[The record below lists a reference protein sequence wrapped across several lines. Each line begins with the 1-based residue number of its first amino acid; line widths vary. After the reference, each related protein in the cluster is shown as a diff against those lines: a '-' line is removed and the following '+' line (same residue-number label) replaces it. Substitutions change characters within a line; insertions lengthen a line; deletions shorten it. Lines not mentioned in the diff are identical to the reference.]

1 MNAKKTDLKELEGWY
16 EKSGNQLMLLYGG
29 MDCRKEQLIKE
40 FCVGKKYFYYRCRQ
54 LSAQEQMQKMG
65 EEIQNAF
72 QMKLSR
78 YSYDEFF
85 NRVKSGD
92 ASKLVIV
99 IDEAQYAIKRD
110 PEFVKSIL
118 KLKIDDNLKTVSD
131 DLVKDF
137 KNETSQFD
145 ENLKQKL
152 QKLSSRLASIQNNF
166 KSQGISGLENSVS
179 LK

>member
-99 IDEAQYAIKRD
+99 IDEAQYQDYALNAGDSIICQKYFKTEDEKALSGTGNDHSGVFFHCMGHAGCKRCVRGWI
-110 PEFVKSIL
+110 PSY
-118 KLKIDDNLKTVSD
+118 
-131 DLVKDF
+131 
-137 KNETSQFD
+137 
-145 ENLKQKL
+145 
-152 QKLSSRLASIQNNF
+152 
-166 KSQGISGLENSVS
+166 
-179 LK
+179 

>member
-1 MNAKKTDLKELEGWY
+1 
-16 EKSGNQLMLLYGG
+16 MLFVWWDGLPERTA
-29 MDCRKEQLIKE
+29 DQKNS
-40 FCVGKKYFYYRCRQ
+40 VWGKKYFYYRCRQ

-99 IDEAQYAIKRD
+99 IDEAQYAIKKRSGICQKY
-110 PEFVKSIL
+110 F
-118 KLKIDDNLKTVSD
+118 KTED
-131 DLVKDF
+131 
-137 KNETSQFD
+137 ETA
-145 ENLKQKL
+145 
-152 QKLSSRLASIQNNF
+152 LSG
-166 KSQGISGLENSVS
+166 K
-179 LK
+179 